1 MIVHI
6 YLVVMCCNTL
16 HETSRSGFPNMQLN
30 VFAAPELATPG
41 GFLRSCPCT
50 TSEEEKGVWG
60 VIESSVRLR
69 RRSKSSSSEIRFEY
83 SAIRFEFTRIRRF
96 Y

>member
-1 MIVHI
+1 
-6 YLVVMCCNTL
+6 MCCNTITRNVAIRISQQATL
-16 HETSRSGFPNMQLN
+16 RKLE
-30 VFAAPELATPG
+30 VFAAPDLATPG

-69 RRSKSSSSEIRFEY
+69 RRRRRRRRKVYSEL
-83 SAIRFEFTRIRRF
+83 TQ
-96 Y
+96 